1 MTKFLSVL
9 TIPLVLGIANSTGAD
24 EAPPSTRPIPALDSK
39 GDVYKTSGETDP
51 LIYKDAI
58 GRKKLIML
66 YLDFGDGVMEID
78 TPERAQQVLGRKTF
92 EDLFARMSHGKLSFD
107 IEQVPGWRR
116 LLVLENEIPSSA
128 NDILLVDHSSSAWI
142 LPRLIWGLFMFSMEP
157 HPASMC
163 ITNTSLITD
172 RFRIP

>member
-1 MTKFLSVL
+1 MAPSNV
-9 TIPLVLGIANSTGAD
+9 NSFASFAK
-24 EAPPSTRPIPALDSK
+24 EK
-39 GDVYKTSGETDP
+39 
-51 LIYKDAI
+51 
-58 GRKKLIML
+58 
-66 YLDFGDGVMEID
+66 MEID
-78 TPERAQQVLGRKTF
+78 TPERAQQVLGGKTF

-107 IEQVPGWRR
+107 IEQVPGWRRR

-163 ITNTSLITD
+163 IANTSLITD